1 MSYFP
6 ENLSLLRRRAGYT
19 QESLAEALNVSRQA
33 VSKWESG
40 QTMPEAD
47 KLLALADLLGC
58 TLDQLMRE
66 APARESR
73 AGADVPGTVASGPES
88 EGPVLYDAYVRH
100 MNRFAC
106 MMAGGVSLVL
116 LGVAF
121 VFVCYQ
127 LIGESV
133 LITLP
138 LFACLGAAVFLFV
151 SGGISHGDFQR
162 SYPEIPDCCD
172 PKERAQFQ
180 RLFRTGI
187 AGAVAGLLADAALLV
202 TLTALGPADRAVV
215 WAAALFFVILAF
227 CVGTLVLLGV
237 LHSKYDLEEYARAA
251 GPDKGR
257 DWGSAIM
264 LAATALFLLAGFLL
278 DLWHIAWV
286 VFPIGGILCAIVD
299 TLRKK

>member
-1 MSYFP
+1 MQQRKKLYHILKWSSYV
-6 ENLSLLRRRAGYT
+6 LLIIIAYVLQTTTSLFVIFGVKPL
-19 QESLAEALNVSRQA
+19 
-33 VSKWESG
+33 
-40 QTMPEAD
+40 
-47 KLLALADLLGC
+47 LLAPLAVCIAMFEG
-58 TLDQLMRE
+58 E
-66 APARESR
+66 F
-73 AGADVPGTVASGPES
+73 AGAI
-88 EGPVLYDAYVRH
+88 
-100 MNRFAC
+100 F
-106 MMAGGVSLVL
+106 
-116 LGVAF
+116 
-121 VFVCYQ
+121 
-127 LIGESV
+127 
-133 LITLP
+133 
-138 LFACLGAAVFLFV
+138 
-151 SGGISHGDFQR
+151 
-162 SYPEIPDCCD
+162 
-172 PKERAQFQ
+172 
-180 RLFRTGI
+180 
-187 AGAVAGLLADAALLV
+187 GAVAGLLADAALLV